1 MRRRFENNA
10 KLYEYKIV
18 SNCIGGGVIIEGKK
32 VGNIPQS
39 GQFIFLSK
47 KERLYSISIQG
58 GVPIEDRQ

>member
-18 SNCIGGGVIIEGKK
+18 SNCIGGGVIVEGKK
-32 VGNIPQS
+32 VGTIPQG

-47 KERLYSISIQG
+47 KRTAGFHKCPRRCSNG
-58 GVPIEDRQ
+58 R